1 MIAQNHSKSTP
12 ASKRASATAPGLA
25 ISGVAMVKI
34 SYTLGVY
41 TRSGLCPLFLFLG
54 PGIRMDATITR
65 VWQLAA
71 PLVESEGM
79 EIVDIDFRHEGSRHG
94 RVLRFYLDKEG
105 VGPNMDDLSR
115 VSRQLS
121 ELLDDEDTIEG
132 TYTLEVS
139 SPGINRPLK
148 KPAHFARFVGKRIR
162 VRTRDL
168 IEGRRSFLGILGQVA
183 DDSVI
188 LTQEGKRYQIP
199 FSMIE
204 KSNYEHD
211 WSA

>member
-1 MIAQNHSKSTP
+1 MDP
-12 ASKRASATAPGLA
+12 
-25 ISGVAMVKI
+25 
-34 SYTLGVY
+34 TL
-41 TRSGLCPLFLFLG
+41 
-54 PGIRMDATITR
+54 TR

-71 PLVESEGM
+71 ALAEGEGM
-79 EIVDIDFRHEGSRHG
+79 EIVDIDFRHEGSRGG
-94 RVLRFYLDKEG
+94 RVLRLYLDKEG
-105 VGPNMDDLSR
+105 GPNMDDLSR

-121 ELLDDEDTIEG
+121 ELLDAQDTIDG
-132 TYTLEVS
+132 AYTLEVS

-168 IEGRRSFLGILGQVA
+168 IDGRRSFLGILGQVVE
-183 DDSVI
+183 DSVI

>member
-1 MIAQNHSKSTP
+1 
-12 ASKRASATAPGLA
+12 
-25 ISGVAMVKI
+25 
-34 SYTLGVY
+34 
-41 TRSGLCPLFLFLG
+41 
-54 PGIRMDATITR
+54 
-65 VWQLAA
+65 
-71 PLVESEGM
+71 M
-79 EIVDIDFRHEGSRHG
+79 EIVDIEFRHEGSRGG
-94 RVLRFYLDKEG
+94 RVLRLYLDKEG
-105 VGPNMDDLSR
+105 GPNVDDLTR

-121 ELLDDEDTIEG
+121 ELLDAEDTIDG

-168 IEGRRSFLGILGQVA
+168 IDGRRSFLGILGQVVE
-183 DDSVI
+183 DSVI
-188 LTQEGKRYQIP
+188 LTQEGKRYRIP

-204 KSNYEHD
+204 KSNYDHD

>member
-1 MIAQNHSKSTP
+1 
-12 ASKRASATAPGLA
+12 
-25 ISGVAMVKI
+25 
-34 SYTLGVY
+34 
-41 TRSGLCPLFLFLG
+41 
-54 PGIRMDATITR
+54 MDATLTR
-65 VWQLAA
+65 VWQLAG
-71 PLVESEGM
+71 PLVEGERM
-79 EIVDIDFRHEGSRHG
+79 EIVDIEFRHEGSRGG
-94 RVLRFYLDKEG
+94 RVLRLYLDKEG
-105 VGPNMDDLSR
+105 GPNVDDLTR

-121 ELLDDEDTIEG
+121 ELLDAEDTIDG

-168 IEGRRSFLGILGQVA
+168 IDGRRSFLGILGQVVE
-183 DDSVI
+183 DSVI
-188 LTQEGKRYQIP
+188 LTQEGKRYRIP

-204 KSNYEHD
+204 KSNYDHD